1 MPAAKE
7 APRAARWWVEG
18 CGAVCG
24 ALRGARKCGCGGHLG
39 LQGWCR
45 AMGMGCVYV
54 WLANAAR
61 AGVPLA
67 LLGARGGWRLRARG
81 GVHLHGSRGGALG
94 GGSSQLPPWWPRQS
108 RPDYAE
114 RAAPPQSA
122 SSSEKN
128 RPHSP
133 PPGFSALWA
142 SAEGAARSRYKNKTA
157 CINSAWALHLWCGWA
172 GCTWLGREKSEW
184 DARCPRVCQN
194 GIPLAQAGGAQRH
207 CVCGVGGRSAGTHLE
222 VHVGCLASVGAASL
236 EVSPGTQS

>member
-24 ALRGARKCGCGGHLG
+24 ALRGARKCGCGGHLR

-94 GGSSQLPPWWPRQS
+94 GGSSQLPPWWPLQS
-108 RPDYAE
+108 RSEHAE
-114 RAAPPQSA
+114 RAAPPPKCEHQRKKSFRQSLKPVQTTTPL
-122 SSSEKN
+122 SGGDGPVLKN
-128 RPHSP
+128 CRQLFLQL
-133 PPGFSALWA
+133 GYGA
-142 SAEGAARSRYKNKTA
+142 SA
-157 CINSAWALHLWCGWA
+157 
-172 GCTWLGREKSEW
+172 CT
-184 DARCPRVCQN
+184 N
-194 GIPLAQAGGAQRH
+194 
-207 CVCGVGGRSAGTHLE
+207 
-222 VHVGCLASVGAASL
+222 
-236 EVSPGTQS
+236 